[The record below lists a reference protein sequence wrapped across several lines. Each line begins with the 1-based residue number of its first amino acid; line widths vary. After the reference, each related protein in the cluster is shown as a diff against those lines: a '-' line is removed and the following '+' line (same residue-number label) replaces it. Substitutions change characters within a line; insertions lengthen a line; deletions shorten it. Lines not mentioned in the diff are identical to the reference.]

1 MIKINLLPPELQ
13 GKKVRAKAAIAAP
26 TTALGPGLAIGLA
39 AAFFLVLWA
48 VVGYTVIWKPVSAA
62 KGERLE
68 AQNAFDKAKSL
79 LDKEQEAHKEKLA
92 EWNLLQNQKEI
103 LEVLMPDKRL
113 LWSEKLNMLASL
125 RPDGVYLTGAQVIE
139 DRQMVET
146 KQSAQA
152 RADWARRKAAFDAK
166 EISEDPGEEPKKIE
180 KPLIKQTLVLN
191 AVGTGERPTDRF
203 DKVVEFERALQGHE
217 SAGPKG
223 DKRRFMDFF
232 QNEIQLGV
240 MEERDQDGIL
250 VWAFE
255 FRFTTLPVYKDE
267 G

>member
-13 GKKVRAKAAIAAP
+13 GKKVRAKAAVAAP
-26 TTALGPGLAIGLA
+26 SAIAPGLAIGLV

-48 VVGYTVIWKPVSAA
+48 VVGYTVIWKRASGA
-62 KGERLE
+62 KSERLE
-68 AQNAFDKAKSL
+68 VQNAFDKAKAL

-92 EWNLLQNQKEI
+92 EWNLLRNQKEI
-103 LEVLMPDKRL
+103 LEVLMPEKRL
-113 LWSEKLNMLASL
+113 LWSEKLNMLADL
-125 RPDGVYLTGAQVIE
+125 RPEGVYLTGAQVIE
-139 DRQMVET
+139 DREMVET
-146 KQSAQA
+146 RQSAIA
-152 RADWARRKAAFDAK
+152 RADWARKKAAFDAK
-166 EISEDPGEEPKKIE
+166 EISEDPGEEPKRIE

-191 AVGTGERPTDRF
+191 AVGTGELPTDRF

-240 MEERDQDGIL
+240 MEERRQDGIL

-255 FRFTTLPVYKDE
+255 FRLTTLPVYRDE